1 VSSQKQIYALANKPS
16 GLLDYFDEP
25 GKVISLYTT
34 PPKYSKL
41 RGARIRLF
49 MFADRLLLC
58 VPGPLPNSMSIETM
72 TRMSL
77 PRNDVICSLL
87 ARIPVPDVRRE
98 FITDKRGA
106 GVEAIMQEST
116 ALSGR
121 APEYRQIADME
132 LQLTLYAAPSPHG

>member
-1 VSSQKQIYALANKPS
+1 
-16 GLLDYFDEP
+16 
-25 GKVISLYTT
+25 
-34 PPKYSKL
+34 
-41 RGARIRLF
+41 
-49 MFADRLLLC
+49 
-58 VPGPLPNSMSIETM
+58 M

-87 ARIPVPDVRRE
+87 ARIPAHVPDVRRE
-98 FITDKRGA
+98 VIMDKRGA